1 MKIEQEKLN
10 TIQKYNYLSKKYR
23 KPIIKKLMLA
33 SYYNKYLSREI
44 FDKNINLEN
53 KSSISC
59 INYKDPNFYN
69 ENSLNNQLNFL
80 RKLSG
85 ENIKKCILKKKINI
99 FSGNNILPTLKRNNT
114 ENLERKLNL
123 DERKNIINNNKKL
136 SLYNK
141 NSFFFNRANTET
153 NLKNSSFKNRNVLS
167 PEKLYKIIFKSQNS
181 PKSLKTIIENKYNM
195 KYAENEEQYDFIIR
209 KEYKKK
215 IAEGKRAKIKNVSP
229 SIKLKLDE
237 AQDKV
242 HFMKDI
248 IDYSYPLFVLSK
260 IKIRQKNLREL
271 KEQRHKKN
279 FEYINEK
286 ERRLQEF
293 EKANEN
299 RTKYL
304 LKSFSFL
311 KLK

>member
-10 TIQKYNYLSKKYR
+10 TIQKYNYMSKKYR

-85 ENIKKCILKKKINI
+85 ENIKKFILKKKINI
-99 FSGNNILPTLKRNNT
+99 FSNNNILPTLKRNNT

-141 NSFFFNRANTET
+141 NSFFFNRANTEA

-195 KYAENEEQYDFIIR
+195 KYAENEKQYDFIIR